1 MIWTSRRAASLATH
15 NCFVC
20 HGRGIRSGTDRELCD
35 CVCRAVFRRCHSKF
49 RQCVKA
55 DPFSRLVSFDRL
67 RSGVDRRL
75 SWARRN
81 EDFCADFHAAGLRV
95 LSGHYSRLFS
105 FYHLHGATHELLLR
119 RLGIQPRTL
128 RLWISEVEVAV
139 GRQIAHMQPY
149 SLFPPRE
156 YMQASVLGEPVAVL
170 PEAG

>member
-1 MIWTSRRAASLATH
+1 MTWTARRAAGLAAH
-15 NCFVC
+15 SCFLC
-20 HGRGIRSGTDRELCD
+20 HGLGVRPGPDLELCD
-35 CVCRAVFRRCHSKF
+35 CVYRAIFRRCHAKF
-49 RQCVKA
+49 RSCAKA
-55 DPFSRLVSFDRL
+55 DPFSRLVTFDRL
-67 RSGVDRRL
+67 RTGVDRRL

-81 EDFCADFHAAGLRV
+81 EDFCADFHAAALRV
-95 LSGHYSRLFS
+95 LSGHHSRLFS
-105 FYHLHGATHELLLR
+105 FYHLQGATHELLLR

-156 YMQASVLGEPVAVL
+156 YMQASVLGESAAVL